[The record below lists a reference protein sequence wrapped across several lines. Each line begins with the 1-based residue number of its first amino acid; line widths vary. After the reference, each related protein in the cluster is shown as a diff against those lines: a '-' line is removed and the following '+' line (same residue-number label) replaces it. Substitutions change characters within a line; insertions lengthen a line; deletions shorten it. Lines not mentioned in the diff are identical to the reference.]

1 MKQEFRKYRET
12 GKRLTMLTA
21 YDAGMAALLEK
32 AGIDII
38 LVGDS
43 LGNVFQGASST
54 RVVTMEQMEYHIRAV
69 RTGAPKTFIIGD
81 MPHLSYETPEKALI
95 NARRLTAAGCDAVKL
110 EGYDKG
116 IVKAVTDAGIPVC
129 AHIGL
134 LPQTAETFK
143 VRGKED
149 NEKIRFKADAEALRE
164 EGAFMVVIECTSSAL
179 AKEITETLSVPTIG
193 IGAGNACDGQVLVI
207 NDLLGMKEEKGA
219 RFVRR
224 YAELHTVITDAVK
237 TYIRDVRDGNYPS
250 EAESY
255 R

>member
-21 YDAGMAALLEK
+21 YDAGMAALLEQ
-32 AGIDII
+32 AGVDII

-43 LGNVFQGASST
+43 LGNVFQGADTT

-69 RTGAPKTFIIGD
+69 RAGAPHTFIIGD
-81 MPHLSYETPEKALI
+81 MPYRTYETADEAVA
-95 NARRLTAAGCDAVKL
+95 NARRLRTAGCDAVKL
-110 EGYDKG
+110 EGYIKG

-134 LPQTAETFK
+134 LPQTAETFT
-143 VRGKED
+143 VRGKEED
-149 NEKIRFKADAEALRE
+149 EKIRFQAEAEELQR
-164 EGAFMVVIECTSSAL
+164 EGAFMTVIECTSSAL
-179 AKEITETLSVPTIG
+179 AKDISETLSVPTIG

-207 NDLLGMKEEKGA
+207 NDLLGMKEKKGA
-219 RFVRR
+219 KFVRR
-224 YAELHTVITDAVK
+224 YAELHSVITNAVRS
-237 TYIRDVRDGNYPS
+237 YIGDVRSGNYPS